1 MCQECDMPWHMAITA
16 SQSRMARAALG
27 WSMRETATAAGIGIN
42 TLSRFEGGGGVF
54 LSTADSLRA
63 AYQAAGMSFVDQDTS
78 SLGGGMGVRMT
89 APSAQAA

>member
-1 MCQECDMPWHMAITA
+1 
-16 SQSRMARAALG
+16 MARAALD

-63 AYQAAGMSFVDQDTS
+63 TYQAAGVSFVDHDAS
-78 SLGGGMGVRMT
+78 SLGGGIGVRLIKE
-89 APSAQAA
+89 AVDA